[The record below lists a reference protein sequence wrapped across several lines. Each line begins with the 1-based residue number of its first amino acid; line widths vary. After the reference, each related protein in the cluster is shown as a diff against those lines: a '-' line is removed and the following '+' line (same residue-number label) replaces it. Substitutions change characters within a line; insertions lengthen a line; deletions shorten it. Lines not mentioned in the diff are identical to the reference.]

1 MFSLLSTVSHLSLV
15 LFGTD
20 EPGKTNAL
28 RAAAE
33 EAVTIQITSI
43 NEEIHGANK
52 DITIQAKILGVERTT
67 FGLKKSQVIAIQF
80 TDSVQ
85 PLPNSD
91 RVQPLEKD
99 GVYPAFLNRNA
110 SHYQPAAGPASFRMT
125 PEKPSAKDSQAF
137 ATRLG
142 EAMLTV
148 DSFLKVSP
156 TEEKAKELQATVVG
170 LGQAGD
176 TNLYTWIQARLR
188 YESEFLTAYKAER
201 GSNLT
206 TKEAIQFDDR
216 IKFYNRT
223 RVLIDAPK

>member
-1 MFSLLSTVSHLSLV
+1 MSSLLFTLSHLSLA
-15 LFGTD
+15 LCSTG

-33 EAVTIQITSI
+33 EAVTIQITAI
-43 NEEIHGANK
+43 KEEIHGANK
-52 DITIQAKILGVERTT
+52 EVIIEAKVLGVERTT
-67 FGLKKSQVIAIQF
+67 FGLKKSQGITIQF
-80 TDSVQ
+80 TDSVN

-91 RVQPLEKD
+91 RTQPLEKD

-110 SHYQPAAGPASFRMT
+110 NQYQPAAGPASFRMT
-125 PEKPSAKDSQAF
+125 PEKSTTKDQAF

-148 DSFLKVSP
+148 DSFLKVAPS
-156 TEEKAKELQATVVG
+156 EDKAKELQATVVG
-170 LGQAGD
+170 LGQSGD
-176 TNLYTWIQARLR
+176 TNLYTWIQARLVH
-188 YESEFLTAYKAER
+188 ESEFLTAIKAER

-206 TKEAIQFDDR
+206 TKEAIQFDER